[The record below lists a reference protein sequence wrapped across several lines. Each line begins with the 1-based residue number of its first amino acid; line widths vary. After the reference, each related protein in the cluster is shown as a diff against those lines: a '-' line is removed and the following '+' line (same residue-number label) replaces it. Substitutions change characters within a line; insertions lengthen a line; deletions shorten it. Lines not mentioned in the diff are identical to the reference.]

1 MLNPMG
7 RSPEIISDG
16 HSVGLRNVNARLA
29 LYFGKGSRLSL
40 SGAPGMGACVRF
52 EIPYRQQN

>member
-16 HSVGLRNVNARLA
+16 HSVGLRNVNARLT